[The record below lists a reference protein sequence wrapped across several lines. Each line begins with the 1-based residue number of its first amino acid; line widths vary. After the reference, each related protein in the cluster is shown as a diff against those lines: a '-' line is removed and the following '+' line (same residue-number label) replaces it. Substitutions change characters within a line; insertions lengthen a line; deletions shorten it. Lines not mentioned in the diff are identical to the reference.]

1 MKSASDLLKGE
12 VKTMRDEA
20 NTPNFSPEQ
29 KKVWAKVWAMLEAS
43 RLVQEPVTSSTSL
56 YWMSQVINT
65 PPERL
70 LAAARELT
78 NKHKGYLTLG
88 HLTACI
94 DDQRGSKAHQQFLAL
109 PKKGLPGDEL
119 KSRIKKMRE
128 ELNI

>member
-1 MKSASDLLKGE
+1 
-12 VKTMRDEA
+12 
-20 NTPNFSPEQ
+20 
-29 KKVWAKVWAMLEAS
+29 
-43 RLVQEPVTSSTSL
+43 
-56 YWMSQVINT
+56 MSQVINN

-70 LAAARELT
+70 LGAARELT

-94 DDQRGSKAHQQFLAL
+94 DEQRGSKSHQPYLAL

>member
-1 MKSASDLLKGE
+1 
-12 VKTMRDEA
+12 
-20 NTPNFSPEQ
+20 
-29 KKVWAKVWAMLEAS
+29 
-43 RLVQEPVTSSTSL
+43 
-56 YWMSQVINT
+56 MSQVINN

-70 LAAARELT
+70 LGAARELT

-94 DDQRGSKAHQQFLAL
+94 DEQRGSKSHQQFVAL